1 MTYKKITITLK
12 DRMWAMSVA
21 LDEANKAYDSDE
33 VPVGAC
39 IIDSNGKIVATAFNS
54 KEKDQDPCGH
64 AEINVIKKLSE
75 EVKNWRLTGHHLVVT
90 LEPCVMCAGA
100 IMNARFDSVSFGAYD
115 PKGGFISLGYN
126 INKDKKLN
134 HSFDVY
140 GGLRQH
146 SCSKILSQFF
156 KQKRKSYKFSSK

>member
-1 MTYKKITITLK
+1 MKHKKSTITLK

-21 LDEANKAYDSDE
+21 LDEAIKAYDADE

-39 IIDSNGKIVATAFNS
+39 IIDPNGKIVAAAFNT
-54 KEKDQDPCGH
+54 KEKEQSPCGH
-64 AEINVIKKLSE
+64 AEINVIKKLSQE
-75 EVKNWRLTGHHLVVT
+75 IGNWRLTGHHLVVT

-115 PKGGFISLGYN
+115 PKGGFMSLGYN
-126 INKDKKLN
+126 INNDKRLN
-134 HSFDVY
+134 HRFDVY

-146 SCSKILSQFF
+146 SCSKLLSQFF
-156 KQKRKSYKFSSK
+156 KLKRKSYKFSSK